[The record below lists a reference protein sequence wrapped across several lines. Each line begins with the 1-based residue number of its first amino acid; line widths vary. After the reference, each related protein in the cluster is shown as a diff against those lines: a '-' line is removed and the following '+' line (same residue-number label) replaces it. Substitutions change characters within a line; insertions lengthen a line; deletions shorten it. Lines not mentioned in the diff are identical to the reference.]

1 MMPNRDLLEARAE
14 ECRQFARLARD
25 AEMHERW
32 LEMAEEW
39 LRRPAGEPPPSGAT
53 VD

>member
-1 MMPNRDLLEARAE
+1 MSNRELLQARAE

-25 AEMHERW
+25 AEMRQRW
-32 LEMAEEW
+32 LDMAEDW
-39 LRRPAGEPPPSGAT
+39 LRRPADAPLPTAAV